1 MCCIYLIAGISVQ
14 KYKNAIRDGTDIG
27 FMCAPCELLN
37 FQQARRETTAESL
50 MNEEMST
57 DDAESSLR
65 GYNTIDTTPAPRF
78 ESTRTSLLYELST
91 MNESMDTSEFDVT
104 RPVRELPLEQQE
116 R

>member
-27 FMCAPCELLN
+27 FMCAPCELLD

-50 MNEEMST
+50 MNE
-57 DDAESSLR
+57 ESSLR